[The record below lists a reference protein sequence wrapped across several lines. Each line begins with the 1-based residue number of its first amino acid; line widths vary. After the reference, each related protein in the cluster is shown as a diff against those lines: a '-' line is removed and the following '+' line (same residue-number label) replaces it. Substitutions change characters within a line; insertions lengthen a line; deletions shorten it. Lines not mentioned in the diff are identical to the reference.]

1 MKTQDKKTLF
11 GKTQAELNNM
21 LADLSRDVAKNVI
34 DLKMGKLKNVRS
46 ISVMRDDIARVKT
59 ALRLKSFEKG
69 EK

>member
-11 GKTQAELNNM
+11 GKTEAELSKM
-21 LADLSRDVAKNVI
+21 LSELLRDVSKNVI

-59 ALRLKSFEKG
+59 ALRLKSFDKG
-69 EK
+69 AK